1 MNANRTPWRY
11 LPTHALDVARGP
23 LLLFVLVS
31 AGLALVIWRLV
42 ANEARPPAPEELLS
56 GLVSGT
62 LMIAVLFATGGTAG
76 VDIKQGYYRA
86 YFSKPMAPWW
96 FYLQRWLLGG
106 VAVMLV
112 PLFLG
117 LGLQLAMGNG
127 TGLDWEIFGHVALGF
142 LLVGGVVL
150 LASTVTA
157 RDWLLAFMIYF
168 LQARL
173 QNVKDLFEVTGNEL
187 PWTVDKLHA
196 ILPPFHLAAPGKD
209 LPTGTDLIHALAYG
223 VALVTVALLVL
234 AWRPLGSGGRA

>member
-1 MNANRTPWRY
+1 MNRDRSPWRY
-11 LPTHALDVARGP
+11 LPIHAFDVARGP

-31 AGLALVIWRLV
+31 AGLSLVIWRLK
-42 ANEARPPAPEELLS
+42 ASDTASPSPDQLLPA
-56 GLVSGT
+56 LVSGT
-62 LMIAVLFATGGTAG
+62 LMVAVLFATGGGAG

-106 VAVMLV
+106 LAVMLV

-117 LGLQLAMGNG
+117 LGLQLALGSG
-127 TGLDWEIFGHVALGF
+127 TGLDWEIFGHVAIGF

-157 RDWLLAFMIYF
+157 RDWLLAFLIYF

-173 QNVKDLFEVTGNEL
+173 QNVKDLFALTGNEL
-187 PWTVDKLHA
+187 PWSVKTLHA

-209 LPTGTDLIHALAYG
+209 LPTGTDLIHVLAYG
-223 VALVTVALLVL
+223 IALVVTALLVL
-234 AWRPLGSGGRA
+234 SWRPLGSGGRA